1 MMRNIML
8 GFFALSILGI
18 VFFTGQ
24 GSANT
29 LNSSTE
35 LNKIGALKILDST
48 DKTMMGM
55 NLGTTDT
62 ITSITLTFKTSIDG
76 STVNISLTDSD
87 DLEIG
92 VDESLLDLARDNIG
106 KDFIGSKHGP
116 FHPGVMLAVYEV
128 FGKVNVSNGFWWIF
142 IINGELRLES
152 PFDSSK

>member
-1 MMRNIML
+1 MRNIML

-92 VDESLLDLARDNIG
+92 VGSQFVSPANTVVTITLSDLITSNERDTL
-106 KDFIGSKHGP
+106 K
-116 FHPGVMLAVYEV
+116 
-128 FGKVNVSNGFWWIF
+128 NVSIS
-142 IINGELRLES
+142 IS
-152 PFDSSK
+152 

>member
-92 VDESLLDLARDNIG
+92 VGSQFVSPANTVVTITLSDLITSNERDTL
-106 KDFIGSKHGP
+106 K
-116 FHPGVMLAVYEV
+116 
-128 FGKVNVSNGFWWIF
+128 NVSIS
-142 IINGELRLES
+142 IS
-152 PFDSSK
+152 